1 MKPYNILVALLALL
15 LLALALPRG
24 ANSNNKV
31 NGGAEGSANL
41 AKPRAH
47 QFEKETREGARL
59 AWIDESYKT
68 SSSKPQESRKIRPV
82 DFLVNLPRLSTMRN
96 SGGAAGRLPAWT
108 ANAVGLW
115 PCASEKGNNG
125 LYNYIIIRFAETTH
139 PESVYIPLREAHDDT
154 ADRMASI
161 YQKCPT
167 ASTEIV
173 LVAFKYGRRYNVE
186 PELLLAIAHE
196 ESRFITTRHSRSSFG
211 LMGVN
216 YGVWRKALSL
226 NPYKLWDIDYN
237 MDKGA
242 AILRWWIDACHG
254 DLWLAVHR
262 YNNGYKYKNAKY
274 LPRVREV
281 YGRMK

>member
-1 MKPYNILVALLALL
+1 LAGLYFAKVKKVKPSNILLALCALL
-15 LLALALPRG
+15 LLALALPRHESVTLQSEPIVG
-24 ANSNNKV
+24 IVGQSV
-31 NGGAEGSANL
+31 N
-41 AKPRAH
+41 P
-47 QFEKETREGARL
+47 
-59 AWIDESYKT
+59 
-68 SSSKPQESRKIRPV
+68 
-82 DFLVNLPRLSTMRN
+82 PRLSTMRN
-96 SGGAAGRLPAWT
+96 PGSAAGQLPAK
-108 ANAVGLW
+108 ALAVVPRDTHIHRG
-115 PCASEKGNNG
+115 CVTVSGNGKNNG